1 MVTKLTIET
10 FENEALN
17 SEIPV
22 LVDFYADWCGP
33 CKMLAPVVDRISER
47 YAGKVKVC
55 KVNVDEA
62 YPIAAAFGIQSIPTV
77 IIFKDGELYD
87 KSIGLVSEEE
97 LSLMLDKAL

>member
-1 MVTKLTIET
+1 MLNITKEN
-10 FENEALN
+10 FEAEVEKAE
-17 SEIPV
+17 S
-22 LVDFYADWCGP
+22 LVVIDLYADWCGP